1 MHFPQVHGPEEGG
14 EEKEEEEEE
23 VVKST
28 NETTSSSAESS
39 STSEITAGIILF
51 TVTRT
56 CLIIYTVCV
65 TSLRTETISTPYNP
79 TS

>member
-1 MHFPQVHGPEEGG
+1 VHFPQVHGPEEGE

-56 CLIIYTVCV
+56 TAFNHY
-65 TSLRTETISTPYNP
+65 ETPKNLKASIFWLK
-79 TS
+79 

>member
-1 MHFPQVHGPEEGG
+1 VHFPQVHGPEEGG

-56 CLIIYTVCV
+56 SCL
-65 TSLRTETISTPYNP
+65 SLCDQFEDRDYLYPL
-79 TS
+79 